1 MLTPRDLLKVEFKT
15 VFRGYSEEQVN
26 DFIKKVV
33 AAYEELY
40 RENERLKAELE
51 EERAKAAE
59 VHRNEQRVDELL
71 QLARKAV
78 EDAQETARREADLIL
93 HEGRAMAA
101 REAERVQA
109 QYREQLERVRRL
121 RHEEALIRRR
131 IRLLLESLLHQLDEE
146 PADFGEP
153 GGHDG
158 HDGYDGDEDEGE
170 TGADQLL
177 AEWADRLV
185 PGETAVSRDTSE

>member
-1 MLTPRDLLKVEFKT
+1 
-15 VFRGYSEEQVN
+15 FRGYSEEQVN
-26 DFIKKVV
+26 EFIKKVV

-51 EERAKAAE
+51 EERAKAEE
-59 VHRNEQRVDELL
+59 VRRNEQRVDELL

-109 QYREQLERVRRL
+109 QYREQLERLRRL
-121 RHEEALIRRR
+121 RQEEALIRRR
-131 IRLLLESLLHQLDEE
+131 IRLLLESLLHQLDED
-146 PADFGEP
+146 PADFGELGEP
-153 GGHDG
+153 GGHDE
-158 HDGYDGDEDEGE
+158 DEDEGE
-170 TGADQLL
+170 TGADRLL
-177 AEWADRLV
+177 AEWADPLV
-185 PGETAVSRDTSE
+185 PGETAVRRDGGG